1 MLIAI
6 SGMVGTGKT
15 TLARA
20 LARYFG
26 FAAALES
33 AGEENPWL
41 APFYGEPDGMRRYAL
56 PLQLHVLARR
66 MEMLRQIRAEQAD
79 WIIDRT
85 WYEDAEIF
93 ARGLY
98 EDGYL
103 TPLEFDLYQRLYYEL
118 SHEPAAHAPRLL
130 IFLDGPI
137 EEIEARIVARGRP
150 EEQGVPFEYWHALHA
165 RYQRW
170 ARSFHLC
177 RMLALDIRSFDV
189 VADPGAVDR
198 VASLVRAALG
208 KELTRAAV
216 QFRLGLQ

>member
-26 FAAALES
+26 FAVSLES
-33 AGEENPWL
+33 TGDDNPWL
-41 APFYGEPDGMRRYAL
+41 GRFYGEPDGMRRYAL
-56 PLQLHVLARR
+56 PLQLHFLARR
-66 MEMLRQIRAEQAD
+66 LEALRRMRSEGGE

-98 EDGYL
+98 DQGFL
-103 TPLEFDLYQRLYYEL
+103 SPLEFDLYQRLYYEL
-118 SHEPAAHAPRLL
+118 SHAPAARPPRLL
-130 IFLDGPI
+130 IYLHGPLH
-137 EEIEARIVARGRP
+137 EIVTRITARGRA
-150 EEQGVPFEYWHALHA
+150 EEREVDPAYWSGLQQ

-170 ARSFHLC
+170 
-177 RMLALDIRSFDV
+177 IRSFRFSRVLPLDVRDYDV
-189 VADPGAVDR
+189 VDDPASTDR
-198 VASLVRAALG
+198 IAEMVRRALG
-208 KELTRAAV
+208 RELRHAPV
-216 QFRLGLQ
+216 QFRLGF